1 MIVCAD
7 IGLKRIGLAFCFDD
21 KTVLPMDAIIRK
33 NRDQAAGELD
43 TVLALKEAKILVIG
57 LPMGGDA
64 QDEMGRRIG
73 HFISLLKFGGSV
85 VYENEYAS
93 SKEALE
99 MHGGGLTKSKDGRL
113 DSLAAKVIL
122 ERYLRRKQQE

>member
-7 IGLKRIGLAFCFDD
+7 IGLKRIGLAFCFDG

-33 NRDQAAGELD
+33 NRNQAANELD
-43 TVLALKEAKILVIG
+43 TILIQKNAKILIVG

-64 QDEMGRRIG
+64 QDEMSRRIG
-73 HFISLLKFGGSV
+73 HFISLLKFGGAI

-99 MHGGGLTKSKDGRL
+99 MHGGGLTKTKDGRL

-122 ERYLRRKQQE
+122 DRYLRRKQQE

>member
-43 TVLALKEAKILVIG
+43 TVLALKEAKVLVVG

-64 QDEMGRRIG
+64 QDEMGRRIR
-73 HFISLLKFGGSV
+73 HFISLIKFDCAV
-85 VYENEYAS
+85 VYENEYSS